1 MSVLRLREAYEAV
14 ADKALTT
21 PANTTHLYELKEY
34 VEKVRSKELQSM
46 EDRVLKARNRLLT
59 LAELMPFTHADMMKN
74 RETLKWL
81 ERIYPIFDEHM
92 EIITR
97 NRREAEE
104 ALKVCVGGGGVRG

>member
-1 MSVLRLREAYEAV
+1 MPVLRLREAYEAV

-21 PANTTHLYELKEY
+21 PTNTTQLYELKEY
-34 VEKVRSKELQSM
+34 VEKVRNKDLQSM
-46 EDRVLKARNRLLT
+46 EDRVMKARNRLLT

-81 ERIYPIFDEHM
+81 ERIYPIFDEHT

-104 ALKVCVGGGGVRG
+104 ALKVCVWG